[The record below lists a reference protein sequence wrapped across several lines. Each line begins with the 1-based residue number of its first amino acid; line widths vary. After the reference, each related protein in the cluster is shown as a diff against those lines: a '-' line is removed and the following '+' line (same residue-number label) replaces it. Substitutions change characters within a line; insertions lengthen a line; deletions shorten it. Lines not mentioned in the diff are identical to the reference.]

1 MLVAV
6 VSAIFYSASWTFAAA
21 ESDKS
26 NDKWL
31 IYWYISGNNLEWK
44 DGSATEDLQE
54 ISRVEFND
62 SNIDINGEQGE
73 VTFIIPNKD
82 GENKEQPVTI
92 KTIQFFPKSKL
103 LRTNIEGDVRLS
115 PNVKILI
122 QTGGC
127 RNWRTQD
134 IPNNAI
140 GRYLLDSDGFH
151 YQGSFPDAN
160 MGSADTLEDF
170 LRYGKENIEKD
181 FKPDHRMFIFWG
193 HGDLLAVCLD
203 ERYEDNALDLNE
215 IRRAFSKVYKASPD
229 NPPFEIIGFDSCLRA
244 TYENANNIYG
254 FARYMIASEE
264 KESGYGWYYSDWIKK
279 LSENPSISSKQLSKI
294 ICESSFNYLQT
305 NEDVSDDFKS
315 NATFST
321 IDLSPSKWI
330 PLRNAYDSF
339 MKNCYK
345 YGVDYIYSDLKNAA
359 NNTTGYPLGN
369 NQKLALDEKEMLD
382 LKTFAENIKL
392 RPTNQS
398 LIESADNLINAIDSA
413 VVCNIYGETRI
424 GSNGISFYNPFRG
437 NNEEFEMYASQNTIS
452 KHTKRLY
459 EALFN
464 ASNRSESD
472 NLNTDNVQ
480 ETSSR
485 STRSSKRSQKLREMY
500 DISDINFS
508 DIPFDYN
515 EDKGELYINFTPD
528 QMRRIS
534 YISGSLSFGM
544 FKDEDQSFV
553 IDDANNC
560 DKYIYLGED
569 TKIQS
574 DWNSGK
580 VTIKLP
586 TTWTTLNGRFV
597 YTEILESVD
606 SKVNAEGNVIQR
618 GYVIYGIPVEI
629 KGTRCTLRVVYY
641 PDNQEYKILGAKRI
655 TEGYTMP
662 SRESIIPK
670 KGNTITPLF
679 MTMIKSEDNINNVT
693 PVYSVHNDQVDAVV
707 IWQKGKSFT
716 IEDNLV
722 VSRKPL
728 KGDYTRYEFLI
739 NLYSIVSKEGL
750 SLYPPISFSINHEGK
765 VFDIDLDALHN
776 ALFNEGSSSI
786 EVTDH
791 ENGSKYAFDPTTRN
805 VTQES

>member
-1 MLVAV
+1 MKKFLMLVAV

-21 ESDKS
+21 ESDNS

-31 IYWYISGNNLEWK
+31 IYWYISAGNLEWQY
-44 DGSATEDLQE
+44 GSATEDLQE
-54 ISRVEFND
+54 MVNQKFISFKEGSTGGKVNLP
-62 SNIDINGEQGE
+62 IYIN
-73 VTFIIPNKD
+73 
-82 GENKEQPVTI
+82 
-92 KTIQFFPKSKL
+92 S
-103 LRTNIEGDVRLS
+103 DVKIS

-127 RNWRTQD
+127 KNWLTED
-134 IPNNAI
+134 IPTNTI
-140 GRYLLDSDGFH
+140 GRYLYDSDGFH
-151 YQGSFPDAN
+151 YQGSFTDAN

-170 LRYGKENIEKD
+170 LRYGKNNIEKD

-193 HGDLLAVCLD
+193 HGGLVTVCPD
-203 ERYEDNALDLNE
+203 ERYSDTSPLKIDKGEALDLNE

-264 KESGYGWYYSDWIKK
+264 EESGYGWYYSDWIKK

-345 YGVDYIYSDLKNAA
+345 YGVDYVYNDLGYAA
-359 NNTTGYPLGN
+359 ENTTGYPLGN
-369 NQKLALDEKEMLD
+369 NQKLALGEKEMLD

-459 EALFN
+459 ERLFN
-464 ASNRSESD
+464 LSNESD
-472 NLNTDNVQ
+472 NLNTDNIQ

-485 STRSSKRSQKLREMY
+485 STRSRSSKRSQRLREMY

-544 FKDEDQSFV
+544 FKYEDQSFV

-574 DWNSGK
+574 DWNTGK

-586 TTWTTLNGRFV
+586 TTWTTLNGHFV

-606 SKVNAEGNVIQR
+606 SKVNAEG
-618 GYVIYGIPVEI
+618 
-629 KGTRCTLRVVYY
+629 
-641 PDNQEYKILGAKRI
+641 
-655 TEGYTMP
+655 
-662 SRESIIPK
+662 
-670 KGNTITPLF
+670 
-679 MTMIKSEDNINNVT
+679 
-693 PVYSVHNDQVDAVV
+693 
-707 IWQKGKSFT
+707 
-716 IEDNLV
+716 
-722 VSRKPL
+722 
-728 KGDYTRYEFLI
+728 
-739 NLYSIVSKEGL
+739 
-750 SLYPPISFSINHEGK
+750 
-765 VFDIDLDALHN
+765 
-776 ALFNEGSSSI
+776 
-786 EVTDH
+786 
-791 ENGSKYAFDPTTRN
+791 
-805 VTQES
+805 